1 MEQSATPKNNW
12 NYGKDLRAF
21 ARENRKSMSKAE
33 ACIWK
38 HLLSRRQLLG
48 YRFLRQRP
56 IDRYIADFMCKEL
69 MLVIE
74 VDGITHQFEE
84 VVRNDDIRQKRL
96 EEMGF
101 TVLRFQDEEVLNDL
115 NNVERTLL
123 RFIED
128 KRGQ

>member
-1 MEQSATPKNNW
+1 MENGAGPENNW
-12 NYGKDLRAF
+12 KYGKDLRAF

-33 ACIWK
+33 VCIWK
-38 HLLSRRQLLG
+38 YLLSGRQLRG

-74 VDGITHQFEE
+74 LDGITHEFEE
-84 VVRNDDIRQKRL
+84 VIENDNIRQKRL

-101 TVLRFQDEEVLNDL
+101 TALRFQDEEVLNDL
-115 NNVERTLL
+115 KNVERT
-123 RFIED
+123 
-128 KRGQ
+128 

>member
-1 MEQSATPKNNW
+1 MDQSATPKNNW

-33 ACIWK
+33 DCIWK
-38 HLLSRRQLLG
+38 YLLSRRQLLG

-84 VVRNDDIRQKRL
+84 VIVASTACVFL
-96 EEMGF
+96 CF
-101 TVLRFQDEEVLNDL
+101 
-115 NNVERTLL
+115 
-123 RFIED
+123 
-128 KRGQ
+128 